1 MLLTSTIQKLGN
13 KVHSPHSKPE
23 GKRAGNGLGVH
34 CSDCK
39 RGFPVCLARLP
50 VFTITLGAGEGVGQ
64 RGRALGDKTV
74 LVLGRS
80 FSVASMLSMLAL
92 KESIMSPG
100 SVAAFRFCIIAYAAF
115 VSLRKFAS
123 SGAWVVL
130 ISLSWAILRV
140 KSRDGSGVVVST
152 VSVCRPHQVSAVK
165 YRRSLRQASRK
176 LNRLDHGT

>member
-1 MLLTSTIQKLGN
+1 M
-13 KVHSPHSKPE
+13 
-23 GKRAGNGLGVH
+23 
-34 CSDCK
+34 
-39 RGFPVCLARLP
+39 
-50 VFTITLGAGEGVGQ
+50 GQ

-92 KESIMSPG
+92 KDSIMSPG
-100 SVAAFRFCIIAYAAF
+100 SASAFPFCMIAYAAF
-115 VSLRKFAS
+115 ISLRKFVS

-152 VSVCRPHQVSAVK
+152 VSVDHIRCLRSSTGVVCDK
-165 YRRSLRQASRK
+165 RRES
-176 LNRLDHGT
+176 